1 MFSLA
6 NQNTQV
12 GLTRVGP
19 DVLQDIPK
27 ISLAGEM
34 TVHKLVRVAT
44 QGLSFAYIY
53 KTLETKQQLM
63 GRLQRTLKA
72 VFNNEITRAGEL
84 VTESIRAFN
93 CKFNQILGTEND
105 KPYISLLVNFKG
117 QLFPLKVRIEKIA
130 LQAGDEGFLIHNRH
144 LRRYL
149 LFDCYINGK
158 QRYLY
163 FSEKQVQQKPIITEA
178 GLKRSNN
185 YLIVKVFEARRYE
198 PDENA
203 EETEEQEENE
213 EHEEWEFFE
222 TNYRFMKFQFYKNG
236 SFMHETRNRYLPL
249 LKNYEGM
256 YTCIVTVYDDDK
268 VIIKEL

>member
-1 MFSLA
+1 
-6 NQNTQV
+6 
-12 GLTRVGP
+12 
-19 DVLQDIPK
+19 
-27 ISLAGEM
+27 M

-63 GRLQRTLKA
+63 SRLQRTLKA
-72 VFNNEITRAGEL
+72 VFNNDITRAGEL

-117 QLFPLKVRIEKIA
+117 ELFPLKVRIEKIA

-198 PDENA
+198 PEENM
-203 EETEEQEENE
+203 EETEEKEENE

-268 VIIKEL
+268 VILKEL